1 MNTKQCMACKEAILT
16 DALKCKYCRQIQTKA
31 ANLHNRPAYNYLVL
45 GIVGIFILWA
55 FYSLYS
61 FFSRE
66 PLEPNFEIAS
76 SNLLLTDVDN
86 VLNIRCIG
94 EIKNPTPQRWS
105 EFSLQAT
112 FKDANEIIIDVL
124 YSKPDVTIYPF
135 FSFEGI
141 VSGDGSAAKGDYN
154 SCVLSVVNADDH

>member
-1 MNTKQCMACKEAILT
+1 MACKEAILT

-55 FYSLYS
+55 LYSL
-61 FFSRE
+61 FS
-66 PLEPNFEIAS
+66 
-76 SNLLLTDVDN
+76 
-86 VLNIRCIG
+86 G

-112 FKDANEIIIDVL
+112 FKDANEKIIDVL